1 MGIKNVLDKLSV
13 VRSLPAIAAYKTSKN
28 KHIIDKDINRWKEI
42 NNMKNESSNVM
53 LLNWLL
59 VNREEFRNL
68 FYSRINKSILN
79 KLLGIFYPKMNTLF
93 VSTKD
98 IGHGLFISHGFSTI
112 ILANSIGQNCWI
124 NQQVTI
130 GTKNG
135 VSTPPTIGNNVR
147 IGAGAIVIGDIKIG
161 DNSFIGAG
169 SVVTKD
175 VPENCV
181 VVGNPGLIVKR
192 DGVKVKQKL

>member
-1 MGIKNVLDKLSV
+1 MGIKSIADKLSI

-28 KHIIDKDINRWKEI
+28 KHIIDKDIDRWKDI
-42 NNMKNESSNVM
+42 NNIKNDSSKVM

-68 FYSRINKSILN
+68 FYNRINKSIVN
-79 KLLGIFYPKMNTLF
+79 KLLRVFYPKMNTLY
-93 VSTKD
+93 VSTSD
-98 IGHGLFISHGFSTI
+98 IGAGLFISHGFSTI
-112 ILANSIGQNCWI
+112 ILANSIGENCWI

-147 IGAGAIVIGDIKIG
+147 IGAGAIVIGDIVIG

-181 VVGNPGLIVKR
+181 VVGNPGRIIKR
-192 DGVKVKQKL
+192 NGEKVDVAL

>member
-1 MGIKNVLDKLSV
+1 MGIRSIVDKLNI
-13 VRSLPAIAAYKTSKN
+13 VRSLPAIVAYKTSNN
-28 KHIIDKDINRWKEI
+28 KHIIDKDIDRWKDI
-42 NNMKNESSNVM
+42 NNIKNDISKVM

-68 FYSRINKSILN
+68 FYNRINKSIVN
-79 KLLGIFYPKMNTLF
+79 TLLRVFYPKMNTLY
-93 VSTKD
+93 VSTSD
-98 IGHGLFISHGFSTI
+98 IGAGLFISHGFSTI
-112 ILANSIGQNCWI
+112 ILANSIGENCWI

-147 IGAGAIVIGDIKIG
+147 IGAGAIVIGNIVIG

-181 VVGNPGLIVKR
+181 VVGNPGRIIKQNG
-192 DGVKVKQKL
+192 DKVDIAL

>member
-1 MGIKNVLDKLSV
+1 MGIKNIMDKLSV

-28 KHIIDKDINRWKEI
+28 KHVIDKDINRWKEI
-42 NNMKNESSNVM
+42 NNMKNDSSNVM

-59 VNREEFRNL
+59 INREEFRNL

-79 KLLGIFYPKMNTLF
+79 KLLGVFYPRMNTLY

-98 IGHGLFISHGFSTI
+98 IGPGLFISHGFSSI
-112 ILANSIGQNCWI
+112 ILANSIGENCWI

-181 VVGNPGLIVKR
+181 VVGNPGVIVKR
-192 DGVKVKQKL
+192 DGEKVKQKL

>member
-1 MGIKNVLDKLSV
+1 MGIKNIVDKLSI
-13 VRSLPAIAAYKTSKN
+13 VRTLPAIAAYKTSKN
-28 KHIIDKDINRWKEI
+28 KHIIDKDIDRWKEI
-42 NNMKNESSNVM
+42 NNIKNESSKII

-68 FYSRINKSILN
+68 FYSRINKSIVN
-79 KLLGIFYPKMNTLF
+79 KLLRVFYPKMNTLY
-93 VSTKD
+93 VSTND
-98 IGHGLFISHGFSTI
+98 IGPGLFISHGFSTI
-112 ILANSIGQNCWI
+112 ILANSIGDNCWI

-135 VSTPPTIGNNVR
+135 ISTPPTIGNNVR

-161 DNSFIGAG
+161 DNSFVGAG

-175 VPENCV
+175 VPENCT
-181 VVGNPGLIVKR
+181 VVGNPAIIIKR
-192 DGVKVKQKL
+192 DGVKINQKL